1 MMKELKG
8 IIPPATTPFSSNGD
22 LDVETS
28 REQFRWLKQSGCHG
42 IAVGG
47 STGEGHTLS
56 REEFYSLLETAVE
69 TLGNDFP
76 LIAGIIVNSTVE
88 AIERGRMA
96 RDLGADALQVT
107 PVHYL
112 FRPDDEA
119 MVRHFSEIC
128 ETTEMPIIIYN
139 VVPWTYLSPELLCRI
154 MREIPEVIGV
164 KQSAGDLKL
173 MADLLAQCQ
182 PDNLIFSAVDALL
195 YPSFILK
202 ARGAIAAVLAALPEL
217 CVELWNCVEAGN
229 HSRALELHGHLL
241 EFWNACS
248 LENLPACVKFAQS
261 LQGIPESFPRAPMP
275 VANAKA
281 QERIMSALKNAGVI
295 S

>member
-1 MMKELKG
+1 MKELKG
-8 IIPPATTPFSSNGD
+8 IIAPATTPFNNNGD
-22 LDVETS
+22 LDVKTS
-28 REQFRWLKQSGCHG
+28 REQFLWLKQRGCHG

-56 REEFYSLLETAVE
+56 REEFCSLLETAVE
-69 TLGNDFP
+69 TLGNDYP

-128 ETTEMPIIIYN
+128 ETTEMPLIIYN

-154 MREIPEVIGV
+154 MREVPGVIGV

-173 MADLLAQCQ
+173 MADLLTQCQ

-202 ARGAIAAVLAALPEL
+202 AKGAIAAVLAALPEL
-217 CVELWNCVEAGN
+217 CVELWSCVEAGN

-275 VANAKA
+275 VVNAKT
-281 QERIMSALKNAGVI
+281 QERIKS
-295 S
+295 